1 MYADSA
7 YMYPYQQESYT
18 GPPSQQ
24 GASSGSYSQQG
35 GYQSMMGG
43 YDYYGY
49 YPPQNYGGFGGSNG
63 SGNNS
68 SSVRPLYLLLPF
80 YCLAYM
86 LETACKLNIDFV
98 SPRDFAFVLF
108 EYCINGYSS

>member
-1 MYADSA
+1 
-7 YMYPYQQESYT
+7 MYPYQQESYT

-24 GASSGSYSQQG
+24 GASSSAYSQPPQQG
-35 GYQSMMGG
+35 GYQPMMGG

-49 YPPQNYGGFGGSNG
+49 YPAQGYGYSGNAGSG

-86 LETACKLNIDFV
+86 LETACKLNLILF
-98 SPRDFAFVLF
+98 RFEIRLVLF
-108 EYCINGYSS
+108 EY

>member
-1 MYADSA
+1 
-7 YMYPYQQESYT
+7 
-18 GPPSQQ
+18 
-24 GASSGSYSQQG
+24 
-35 GYQSMMGG
+35 MMGG

-49 YPPQNYGGFGGSNG
+49 YPAQGYGYSGNAGSG

-86 LETACKLNIDFV
+86 LETACKLNLILF
-98 SPRDFAFVLF
+98 RFEIRLVLF
-108 EYCINGYSS
+108 EY